1 MTSAVA
7 GPNGAAFGVVQKNHS
22 GPNAIKKRSKKQY
35 CAPQPPAR
43 RSIGLQT
50 EETGLI
56 NNHIITVSHSFF
68 GFFQKKVAN
77 IVSLLLIWI

>member
-1 MTSAVA
+1 MN
-7 GPNGAAFGVVQKNHS
+7 GNPNGGANIAFGIVQKNHS
-22 GPNAIKKRSKKQY
+22 GQNAIKKRSKKQY

-56 NNHIITVSHSFF
+56 NNHIITVRSHFISF
-68 GFFQKKVAN
+68 G
-77 IVSLLLIWI
+77 